1 MAGEKG
7 AMKEPR
13 YRRLADLLTGYSTHL
28 RRGDRVW
35 IDASEIPEEFVVEL
49 IRSVRAR
56 GADPFV
62 HLHAGKVSRELG
74 RGVTEKALRFSLRH
88 ELRKMREMQAYIALR
103 GSQNAFEASDVPP
116 EKQKL
121 AGKILRPV
129 SDRRIN
135 HTRWVVLRWPSP
147 AMAQAAGMST
157 EAFEDLYFRVC
168 TLDYRRLATAVKPL
182 VARMKRTDRVHITGP
197 GTDLRF
203 SIKNIGI
210 IPCVGERNI
219 PDGEVFTAPVKTSV
233 EGQVTFN
240 APAGYR
246 GIPFE
251 NVRLKFSK
259 GKIVEATAG
268 DKSRQLE
275 EIFDSDPGAR
285 YIGEFSLGLNPYLHH
300 PIRDI
305 LFDEKIAG
313 SFHFTPGQAYEE
325 ADNGNRSQVHWD
337 LVCLQDRAHGGGR
350 VFFDGTL
357 IREDGRFVTKDLAGL
372 NPERLTRVLRA

>member
-1 MAGEKG
+1 VR
-7 AMKEPR
+7 EPR
-13 YRRLADLLTGYSTHL
+13 YRRLADLLTGYSTAL
-28 RRGDRVW
+28 KRGDRVW
-35 IDASEIPEEFVVEL
+35 IDASEIPEAFVVEL

-62 HLHAGKVSRELG
+62 HLHAGQISRELG
-74 RGVTEKALRFSLRH
+74 RGVSERALRFSLRH
-88 ELRKMREMQAYIALR
+88 ELRKMKEMQAYIGLR
-103 GSQNAFEASDVPP
+103 GSQNAFESSDVPA

-121 AGKILRPV
+121 AGKILRPI

-135 HTRWVVLRWPSP
+135 HTRWVVLRWPTP

-157 EAFEDLYFRVC
+157 EAFENLFFQVC
-168 TLDYRRLATAVKPL
+168 TLDYRRLARATRPL
-182 VARMKRTDRVHITGP
+182 VQRMRRTNRVHITGP

-219 PDGEVFTAPVKTSV
+219 PDGEVFTAPVRDSV

-240 APAGYR
+240 APAVYR
-246 GIPFE
+246 GIPFD
-251 NVRLKFSK
+251 NVCLKFAK
-259 GKIVEATAG
+259 GKIVEAQAG
-268 DKSRQLE
+268 DKSRELGQ
-275 EIFDSDPGAR
+275 IFDSDPGAR
-285 YIGEFSLGLNPYLHH
+285 YIGEFSLGLNPYLHR

-337 LVCLQDRAHGGGR
+337 LVCLQDKAHGGGR
-350 VFFDGTL
+350 IFFDGKL
-357 IREDGRFVTKDLAGL
+357 IREDGRFVTKDLRGL
-372 NPERLTRVLRA
+372 NPERLTRMLPV

>member
-1 MAGEKG
+1 
-7 AMKEPR
+7 MKEPR
-13 YRRLADLLTGYSTHL
+13 YRKLADLLTGYSTAL
-28 RRGDRVW
+28 KKGDRVW
-35 IDASEIPEEFVVEL
+35 IDAAEIPDDFVVEL

-62 HLHAGKVSRELG
+62 HLHAGQVSRELG
-74 RGVTEKALRFSLRH
+74 RGVTAKALRFSLRH
-88 ELRKMREMQAYIALR
+88 DLRKMKEMQAYLALR
-103 GSQNAFEASDVPP
+103 GSQNAFESSDVPA

-121 AGKILRPV
+121 AGKILRPI
-129 SDRRIN
+129 SDQRIN
-135 HTRWVVLRWPSP
+135 HTRWVVLRWPTP

-157 EAFEDLYFRVC
+157 ESFEDLFFRVC
-168 TLDYRRLATAVKPL
+168 TLDYRKLARATRPL
-182 VARMKRTDRVHITGP
+182 VQRMRRTDRVHITGP

-203 SIKNIGI
+203 SIQGIGVV
-210 IPCVGERNI
+210 PCVGERNI
-219 PDGEVFTAPVKTSV
+219 PDGEVFTAPVKESV

-240 APAGYR
+240 APAVYR
-246 GIPFE
+246 GIPFD

-259 GKIVEATAG
+259 GKIVEAKAG

-275 EIFDSDPGAR
+275 QIFDSDAGAR
-285 YIGEFSLGLNPYLHH
+285 FVGEFSLGLNPYLHQ

-337 LVCLQDRAHGGGR
+337 LVCLQDRPHGGGR
-350 VFFDGTL
+350 IFFDGKL
-357 IREDGRFVTKDLAGL
+357 IREDGRFVTKELAGL
-372 NPERLTRVLRA
+372 NPERLTRVLPA

>member
-1 MAGEKG
+1 
-7 AMKEPR
+7 
-13 YRRLADLLTGYSTHL
+13 LADLLTGYSTAL
-28 RRGDRVW
+28 RKGDRVW
-35 IDASEIPEEFVVEL
+35 IDAAEIPDDFVVEL

-56 GADPFV
+56 GAEPWV
-62 HLHAGKVSRELG
+62 HLHAGQVSRELG
-74 RGVTEKALRFSLRH
+74 RGVTEKALRFGLRH
-88 ELRKMREMQAYIALR
+88 ELRKMREMQAYIGLR
-103 GSQNAFEASDVPP
+103 GSQNAFESSDVPA

-121 AGKILRPV
+121 AGKILRPL

-135 HTRWVVLRWPSP
+135 HTRWVVLRWPTP

-157 EAFEDLYFRVC
+157 EGFEDLFFRVC
-168 TLDYRRLATAVKPL
+168 TLDYRRLGRAVRPL
-182 VARMKRTDRVHITGP
+182 VARMGRTDRVQITGP

-203 SIKNIGI
+203 SIQNIGI

-219 PDGEVFTAPVKTSV
+219 PDGEVFTAPVKESV
-233 EGQVTFN
+233 EGEVTFN
-240 APAGYR
+240 APAVYR
-246 GIPFE
+246 GIPFD

-259 GKIVEATAG
+259 GKIVEAGAG
-268 DKSRQLE
+268 EKSRQLE
-275 EIFDSDPGAR
+275 QIFDSDAGAR
-285 YIGEFSLGLNPYLHH
+285 YVGEFSLGLNPHLHR

-350 VFFDGTL
+350 IFFDGKL
-357 IREDGRFVTKDLAGL
+357 VREDGRFVTKELAGL
-372 NPERLTRVLRA
+372 NPERLTKVLPV

>member
-1 MAGEKG
+1 
-7 AMKEPR
+7 MKEPR
-13 YRRLADLLTGYSTHL
+13 YRKLADLLTGYSTALHK
-28 RRGDRVW
+28 GDRVW

-62 HLHAGKVSRELG
+62 HLHAGKISRELG
-74 RGVTEKALRFSLRH
+74 RGVTEKALKFSLRY
-88 ELRKMREMQAYIALR
+88 ELPKMKEMQAYIALR
-103 GSQNAFEASDVPP
+103 GSQNAFESSDVPP

-121 AGKILRPV
+121 AGKILRPLT
-129 SDRRIN
+129 DRRIN
-135 HTRWVVLRWPSP
+135 HTRWVVLRWPTP

-157 EAFEDLYFRVC
+157 EAFEDLFFRVC
-168 TLDYRRLATAVKPL
+168 TLDYRKLARATRPL
-182 VARMKRTDRVHITGP
+182 VQRMRKTDRVHITGP

-219 PDGEVFTAPVKTSV
+219 PDGEVFTAPVKDSV

-240 APAGYR
+240 APAVYR
-246 GIPFE
+246 GIPFD
-251 NVRLKFSK
+251 NVCLKFSK
-259 GKIVEATAG
+259 GKIVEARAG
-268 DKSRQLE
+268 DQSRPLE
-275 EIFDSDPGAR
+275 QIFDSDAGAR
-285 YIGEFSLGLNPYLHH
+285 YVGEFSLGLNPYLHQ

-325 ADNGNRSQVHWD
+325 ADNGNRSQIHWD

-350 VFFDGTL
+350 IFFDGKL
-357 IREDGRFVTKDLAGL
+357 IREDGRFVTKELAGL
-372 NPERLTRVLRA
+372 NPERLLKVLPA

>member
-1 MAGEKG
+1 MN
-7 AMKEPR
+7 EPR
-13 YRRLADLLTGYSTHL
+13 YRKLADLLTGYSTAL
-28 RRGDRVW
+28 KRGDRVW
-35 IDASEIPEEFVVEL
+35 IDAAEIPEDFVVEL

-62 HLHAGKVSRELG
+62 HLHGGKVSRELG
-74 RGVTEKALRFSLRH
+74 RGVTEKALLFSLRH
-88 ELRKMREMQAYIALR
+88 DLRKMQEMQAYIALR
-103 GSQNAFEASDVPP
+103 GSQNAFESSDVPA

-121 AGKILRPV
+121 AGKILRPI

-135 HTRWVVLRWPSP
+135 HTRWVVLRWPTP
-147 AMAQAAGMST
+147 AMAQASGMST
-157 EAFEDLYFRVC
+157 EAFEDLFFQVC
-168 TLDYRRLATAVKPL
+168 TLDYRKLAKATRPL
-182 VARMKRTDRVHITGP
+182 EKLMRRTDRVHITGP

-203 SIKNIGI
+203 SIKGIGI

-219 PDGEVFTAPVKTSV
+219 PDGEVFTAPVKESV

-240 APAGYR
+240 APAVYR
-246 GIPFE
+246 GIPFD

-259 GKIVEATAG
+259 GKIVEAKAG
-268 DKSRQLE
+268 DKSRHLE
-275 EIFDSDPGAR
+275 EIFDSDAGAR
-285 YIGEFSLGLNPYLHH
+285 YVGEFSLGLNPYLHR

-337 LVCLQDRAHGGGR
+337 LVCLQDRSFGGGR
-350 VFFDGTL
+350 IFFDGKL
-357 IREDGRFVTKDLAGL
+357 IREDGRFVTRELAGL
-372 NPERLTRVLRA
+372 NPDRLVRVLQ

>member
-1 MAGEKG
+1 
-7 AMKEPR
+7 MKEPR
-13 YRRLADLLTGYSTHL
+13 YRKLADLLTGYSTAL
-28 RRGDRVW
+28 KKGDRVW

-62 HLHAGKVSRELG
+62 HLHAGLVSRELG
-74 RGVTEKALRFSLRH
+74 RGVTERALRFSLRH
-88 ELRKMREMQAYIALR
+88 ELGKMKEMQAYIALR
-103 GSQNAFEASDVPP
+103 GSQNAFESSDVPA

-121 AGKILRPV
+121 AGKILRPI

-135 HTRWVVLRWPSP
+135 HTRWVVLRWPTP

-157 EAFEDLYFRVC
+157 EAFEDLFFQVC
-168 TLDYRRLATAVKPL
+168 TLDYRKLATAARPL
-182 VARMKRTDRVHITGP
+182 EKLMRRTDRVHITGP

-203 SIKNIGI
+203 SIKGIGV

-219 PDGEVFTAPVKTSV
+219 PDGEVFTAPVKESV

-240 APAGYR
+240 APAVYR
-246 GIPFE
+246 GIPFD
-251 NVRLKFSK
+251 NVRLKFSR
-259 GKIVEATAG
+259 GKIVEAKAG

-275 EIFDSDPGAR
+275 EIFDSDTGAR
-285 YIGEFSLGLNPYLHH
+285 YVGEFSLGLNPYLHQ

-337 LVCLQDRAHGGGR
+337 LVCLQNRTHGGGR
-350 VFFDGTL
+350 IFFDGKL
-357 IREDGRFVTKDLAGL
+357 IREDGRFVTKELAGL
-372 NPERLTRVLRA
+372 NPERLTRILPG

>member
-1 MAGEKG
+1 
-7 AMKEPR
+7 MKEPR
-13 YRRLADLLTGYSTHL
+13 YRKLAELLTGYSTAL
-28 RRGDRVW
+28 KRGDRVW
-35 IDASEIPEEFVVEL
+35 IDAAEIPEDFLVEL

-88 ELRKMREMQAYIALR
+88 DLRKMQEMQAYIALR
-103 GSQNAFEASDVPP
+103 GSQNVFESSDVSA

-121 AGKILRPV
+121 AGKILRPI

-135 HTRWVVLRWPSP
+135 HTRWVVLRWPTP
-147 AMAQAAGMST
+147 AMAQAAGLST
-157 EAFEDLYFRVC
+157 EAFEDLFFQVC
-168 TLDYRRLATAVKPL
+168 TLDYRQLAKATRPL
-182 VARMKRTDRVHITGP
+182 EKLMRRTDRVHITGP

-203 SIKNIGI
+203 SIKGMGI

-219 PDGEVFTAPVKTSV
+219 PDGEVFTAPVKESV

-240 APAGYR
+240 APAVYR
-246 GIPFE
+246 GIPFD

-259 GKIVEATAG
+259 GRIVEAKAG

-275 EIFDSDPGAR
+275 EIFDSDAGAR
-285 YIGEFSLGLNPYLHH
+285 YVGEFSLGLNPYLHR

-337 LVCLQDRAHGGGR
+337 LVCLQDRVHGGGR
-350 VFFDGTL
+350 IFFDGKM
-357 IREDGRFVTKDLAGL
+357 IREDGRFVTRELAGL
-372 NPERLTRVLRA
+372 NPEKLARVLP

>member
-1 MAGEKG
+1 
-7 AMKEPR
+7 MKEPR
-13 YRRLADLLTGYSTHL
+13 YRKLADLLTGYSTAL
-28 RRGDRVW
+28 KKGDRVW

-49 IRSVRAR
+49 IRSVRAH

-62 HLHAGKVSRELG
+62 HLHAGRVSRELG
-74 RGVTEKALRFSLRH
+74 RGVTERALRFSLRH
-88 ELRKMREMQAYIALR
+88 ELGKMKEMQAYIALR
-103 GSQNAFEASDVPP
+103 GSQNAFESSDVPA

-121 AGKILRPV
+121 AGKILRPI

-135 HTRWVVLRWPSP
+135 HTRWVVLRWPTP

-157 EAFEDLYFRVC
+157 EAFEDLFFQVC
-168 TLDYRRLATAVKPL
+168 TLDYRKLATAARPL
-182 VARMKRTDRVHITGP
+182 EKLMRRTNRVHITGP

-203 SIKNIGI
+203 SIKGIGV

-219 PDGEVFTAPVKTSV
+219 PDGEVFTAPVKESV

-240 APAGYR
+240 APAVYR
-246 GIPFE
+246 GIPFD

-259 GKIVEATAG
+259 GKIVEAKAG

-275 EIFDSDPGAR
+275 EIFDSDAGAR
-285 YIGEFSLGLNPYLHH
+285 YVGEFSLGLNPYLHR

-337 LVCLQDRAHGGGR
+337 LVCLQDRSHGGGR
-350 VFFDGTL
+350 IFFDGKL
-357 IREDGRFVTKDLAGL
+357 IREDGRFVTKELAGL
-372 NPERLTRVLRA
+372 NPERLTRILPG